1 MSIYNDYIR
10 KYIYGMP
17 GMDGEQGTRGLLGS
31 GGQMGQGGLLQQA
44 FSSPA
49 IMGGL
54 GLLSAGMRGEG
65 VQPALLKQSQ
75 IQGQMQQQQTRAR
88 RAKAFEDLLKRDDIS
103 ERDKAYLL
111 AGVSPPRG
119 TTATAAQRNFQTYK
133 KIMETGSEKEK
144 RFAKQIFLSGG
155 AGIKSKEQF
164 LYEASQNLLKNFT
177 PPKELAEKLK
187 ELEEIYDKTIAPIDS
202 ENNKKPGQS
211 KYKIGQ
217 IITRPNG
224 KKLKVVGFKNG
235 EPQVEEVK

>member
-75 IQGQMQQQQTRAR
+75 IQQMDIKAR
-88 RAKAFEDLLKRDDIS
+88 RARAFENLLKRDDIS

-111 AGVSPPRG
+111 AGITPPR
-119 TTATAAQRNFQTYK
+119 TATP
-133 KIMETGSEKEK
+133 S
-144 RFAKQIFLSGG
+144 L
-155 AGIKSKEQF
+155 SKEA
-164 LYEASQNLLKNFT
+164 LNVYNKLRAAKNKDEFDQIY
-177 PPKELAEKLK
+177 KGLNQAEKDLYNSK
-187 ELEEIYDKTIAPIDS
+187 I
-202 ENNKKPGQS
+202 KPNLDFFGQ
-211 KYKIGQ
+211 IGQ
-217 IITRPNG
+217 LTEEQGG
-224 KKLKVVGFKNG
+224 KKKSSKIKIQDTDDFKITKKANPKASDQEIIDFLKKKFPNKY
-235 EPQVEEVK
+235 